1 MLPEV
6 ILEIINSYVQEM
18 DAFTDLPSLSSV
30 RRLMDHCDRFV
41 IQQLGGVLGMP
52 SSEVARLRFRLEMR
66 GEFVFYF
73 HMSVT
78 QRFHLLEILQRAC
91 ETDRHISCM
100 TWIYL
105 EKEPKLIHMPL
116 FRTIFRDGLFC
127 RLMEYLI
134 TETPSQQPNLI

>member
-6 ILEIINSYVQEM
+6 ILEIINSYVREL

-52 SSEVARLRFRLEMR
+52 NTEVARLRFRLEMR

-105 EKEPKLIHMPL
+105 EKEPKLINLPL
-116 FRTIFRDGLFC
+116 YTQIFRDGLFC

>member
-1 MLPEV
+1 MLPKV
-6 ILEIINSYVQEM
+6 ILDIIDSYVQEM
-18 DAFTDLPSLSSV
+18 NDYTDLPTPRAV

-52 SSEVARLRFRLEMR
+52 SSEVNRLRFRLEMR

-78 QRFHLLEILQRAC
+78 QRLHMLDILQRAV

-105 EKEPKLIHMPL
+105 EKEPKLIYSPL
-116 FRTIFRDGLFC
+116 YREIFRDGLFC

-134 TETPSQQPNLI
+134 TETPSQPPNLI

>member
-1 MLPEV
+1 MLPKV
-6 ILEIINSYVQEM
+6 ILEIIDSYVHEM
-18 DAFTDLPSLSSV
+18 DAYTDLPSPRAV

-41 IQQLGGVLGMP
+41 IQRLGEVLGMP
-52 SSEVARLRFRLEMR
+52 SSEVNRLRFRLEMR

-78 QRFHLLEILQRAC
+78 QRLHMLDILQRAV

-105 EKEPKLIHMPL
+105 EKTPKLI
-116 FRTIFRDGLFC
+116 
-127 RLMEYLI
+127 
-134 TETPSQQPNLI
+134 

>member
-6 ILEIINSYVQEM
+6 ILDIIDSYVQAM
-18 DAFTDLPSLSSV
+18 NDYTDLPTLSSV

-52 SSEVARLRFRLEMR
+52 SNEVNRLRFRLQMR

-78 QRFHLLEILQRAC
+78 QRFHLLEILQNAC

-105 EKEPKLIHMPL
+105 EKEPKLINLPL
-116 FRTIFRDGLFC
+116 YTQIFRDGLFC

-134 TETPSQQPNLI
+134 TETPSQAPNLI

>member
-6 ILEIINSYVQEM
+6 ILDIIDSYVHAM
-18 DAFTDLPSLSSV
+18 NDYTDLPTLSSV

-41 IQQLGGVLGMP
+41 IQQLGVVLGMP
-52 SSEVARLRFRLEMR
+52 SNEVDRLRFRLQMR

-73 HMSVT
+73 HMSIT
-78 QRFHLLEILQRAC
+78 QRFHLLEILQNAC

-105 EKEPKLIHMPL
+105 EKVPKLINLPL
-116 FRTIFRDGLFC
+116 YTQIFRDGLFC

-134 TETPSQQPNLI
+134 TETPNQPPNLI

>member
-6 ILEIINSYVQEM
+6 ILDIIDSYVTSM
-18 DAFTDLPSLSSV
+18 DAYTDLPTLPSV

-52 SSEVARLRFRLEMR
+52 SNEVNRLRFRLQMR

-78 QRFHLLEILQRAC
+78 QRFHLLEILQNAC

-105 EKEPKLIHMPL
+105 EKEPKLINMPL
-116 FRTIFRDGLFC
+116 YTQIFRDGLFC

-134 TETPSQQPNLI
+134 TETPSQAPNLI

>member
-6 ILEIINSYVQEM
+6 ILDIIDSYVQAM
-18 DAFTDLPSLSSV
+18 NDYTDLPTLSSV

-52 SSEVARLRFRLEMR
+52 SNEVNRLRFRLQMR

-78 QRFHLLEILQRAC
+78 QRFHLLEILQNAC

-105 EKEPKLIHMPL
+105 EKEPKLINLPPY
-116 FRTIFRDGLFC
+116 TQIFRDGLFC

>member
-6 ILEIINSYVQEM
+6 ILEIINSYVREL

-52 SSEVARLRFRLEMR
+52 NTEVARLRFRLEMR

-116 FRTIFRDGLFC
+116 YRQIFRDGLFC

>member
-1 MLPEV
+1 MLPKV
-6 ILEIINSYVQEM
+6 ILDIIDSYVQEM
-18 DAFTDLPSLSSV
+18 NDYTDLPTPRAV

-52 SSEVARLRFRLEMR
+52 SSEVNRLRFRLEMR

-78 QRFHLLEILQRAC
+78 QRLHMLDILQRAV

-105 EKEPKLIHMPL
+105 EKEPKLIYSPL
-116 FRTIFRDGLFC
+116 YRGIFRDGLFC

-134 TETPSQQPNLI
+134 TETPSQPPNLI

>member
-6 ILEIINSYVQEM
+6 ILDIIQEYVTSME
-18 DAFTDLPSLSSV
+18 AYSDLPSLPAV

-52 SSEVARLRFRLEMR
+52 TSEVHRLRCRLEMR
-66 GEFVFYF
+66 GEFIFYF

-78 QRFHLLEILQRAC
+78 QRFHMLEILQRSV

-105 EKEPKLIHMPL
+105 EKEPKLIMIPRFKQL
-116 FRTIFRDGLFC
+116 FRDGLFC

-134 TETPSQQPNLI
+134 TENPTHTQYAV

>member
-1 MLPEV
+1 MLPAV
-6 ILEIINSYVQEM
+6 ILSIIQDYVSDL
-18 DAFTDLPSLSSV
+18 DAYTDLPKMGAV
-30 RRLMDHCDRFV
+30 RALMDRCDRYV

-52 SSEVARLRFRLEMR
+52 SDDIQRLRFRLEMR

-78 QRFHLLEILQRAC
+78 QRFHLLDILQRSV
-91 ETDRHISCM
+91 EKNRHISCM

-105 EKEPKLIHMPL
+105 EKQPKLIQIP
-116 FRTIFRDGLFC
+116 RYRKIFRDGLFC

-134 TETPSQQPNLI
+134 TESPAPMPPN

>member
-6 ILEIINSYVQEM
+6 ILEIIDSYVQAM
-18 DAFTDLPSLSSV
+18 NDYTDLPTLSSV

-41 IQQLGGVLGMP
+41 IQQLGVVLGMP
-52 SSEVARLRFRLEMR
+52 SNEVDRLRFRLQMR

-78 QRFHLLEILQRAC
+78 QRFHLLEILQNAC

-105 EKEPKLIHMPL
+105 EKEPKLIQLPL
-116 FRTIFRDGLFC
+116 YTQIFRDGLFC

>member
-6 ILEIINSYVQEM
+6 ILDIIDSYVQAM
-18 DAFTDLPSLSSV
+18 NDYTDLPTLSSV

-52 SSEVARLRFRLEMR
+52 SNEVNRLRFRLQMR

-78 QRFHLLEILQRAC
+78 QRFHLLEILQNAC

-105 EKEPKLIHMPL
+105 EKEPKLINMPPY
-116 FRTIFRDGLFC
+116 TQIFRDGLFC

>member
-1 MLPEV
+1 MLSEV
-6 ILEIINSYVQEM
+6 ILRIIDSYVEAL
-18 DAFTDLPSLSSV
+18 DAYTDLPSIGAV

-41 IQQLGGVLGMP
+41 IQQLGGGLGMP
-52 SSEVARLRFRLEMR
+52 TSEVDRLRFRLEMR

-78 QRFHLLEILQRAC
+78 QRLHMLDILQRAV

-105 EKEPKLIHMPL
+105 EKPPKLIYKPL
-116 FRTIFRDGLFC
+116 YRDVFRDGLYA

-134 TETPSQQPNLI
+134 TETPSQPPNLI

>member
-6 ILEIINSYVQEM
+6 ILDIIDSYVQAM
-18 DAFTDLPSLSSV
+18 NDYTDLPTLSSV

-52 SSEVARLRFRLEMR
+52 SNEVQRLRFRLQMR

-78 QRFHLLEILQRAC
+78 QRFHLLEILQNAC

-105 EKEPKLIHMPL
+105 EKEPKLINLPL
-116 FRTIFRDGLFC
+116 YTQIFRDGLFC

-134 TETPSQQPNLI
+134 TETPSQAPNLI